1 VATGYRLEIVDGL
14 AEIHLASAKANAMGP
29 ATLAALDAA
38 LAEAEAGPARGVVL
52 TGYDRFF
59 SAGLDLVALYDLD
72 RPALDAFMRDFDRV
86 MLRAFTFPRP
96 LVAAV
101 SGHAVAGGCVLALA
115 ADAQVLAARGARIGL
130 NEIRLGVPFPA
141 AALEIVRQAV
151 PAQWLAT
158 VLYEGE
164 LHEGSQAVA
173 LGLATVAVDGDVL
186 EEARR
191 GCAVL
196 ASRPAAAFAEIK
208 AALRAPAVARA
219 REAQDHLRRA
229 FVDAWL
235 SPEGRRLIGEAR
247 DRLLSG
253 ARARPSPEEE

>member
-1 VATGYRLEIVDGL
+1 MATGYRLEVVDGL

-72 RPALDAFMRDFDRV
+72 RPALDAFMREFDRV

-115 ADAQVLAARGARIGL
+115 ADAQVLAAQGRMAERIG
-130 NEIRLGVPFPA
+130 
-141 AALEIVRQAV
+141 VRQQRVAFRQMCTQQRRHV
-151 PAQWLAT
+151 TERHVGGRVAADVATGEWKLELHLAQPVLQRDPAQ
-158 VLYEGE
+158 
-164 LHEGSQAVA
+164 
-173 LGLATVAVDGDVL
+173 
-186 EEARR
+186 
-191 GCAVL
+191 
-196 ASRPAAAFAEIK
+196 RPA
-208 AALRAPAVARA
+208 V
-219 REAQDHLRRA
+219 
-229 FVDAWL
+229 
-235 SPEGRRLIGEAR
+235 G
-247 DRLLSG
+247 
-253 ARARPSPEEE
+253 